1 MTQRINLRTQRDLQ
15 PVVETAVVALSAGQ
29 SVVFP
34 TETVYGLGAALFHE
48 TAVKQL
54 LRIKG
59 RMSGNPLSVA
69 ISGLDMLEDLLPN
82 LTEEQKRIPR
92 RVWPGPVT
100 VVLPVEEEE
109 FFVRQLSPTAK
120 EAVYSKEGRIGFR
133 VPNHPLTLEVLKQF
147 DQPIVL
153 TSANRSGQ
161 EESSDADAIV
171 DSLGAEIDLLI
182 EDGPAK
188 STLPSTV
195 IGIGE
200 DGIAILREGS
210 VSQAAVDRLKAKIVI
225 FVCTGNTC
233 RSPMAEVLCRQLLAD
248 HFHCSPEE
256 VEEYGYV
263 VMSAG
268 VASGDQFPASS
279 AAQQTMTARGLS
291 LADHQSQ
298 SLNETHI
305 RFADKIYAMTRSH
318 RETILSLWPSADTRL
333 FVLRTDGGD
342 IADPYGGNLALYEN
356 CADQIEEEL
365 SKRIS
370 EILGM
375 EP

>member
-15 PVVETAVVALSAGQ
+15 PVTDRAAATLRAGQ
-29 SVVFP
+29 LVVLP

-48 TAVKQL
+48 TAVEHL
-54 LRIKG
+54 LQVKG
-59 RMSGNPLSVA
+59 RTSGNPLSLAV
-69 ISGLDMLEDLLPN
+69 SGLAMLEDLLPN

-100 VVLPVEEEE
+100 VVLPVDEQE
-109 FFVRQLSPTAK
+109 FFLRQLPQVTK
-120 EAVYSKEGRIGFR
+120 EAIYSKGRIGFR
-133 VPNHPLTLEVLKQF
+133 VPNHPLTLEILKQL

-161 EESSDADAIV
+161 GESSDVDEIM
-171 DSLGAEIDLLI
+171 DSLGTDIDLIL

-195 IGIGE
+195 IEIEEQGIS
-200 DGIAILREGS
+200 ILREGI
-210 VSQAAVDRLKAKIVI
+210 VSKTAMDRLKAKIVI

-233 RSPMAEVLCRQLLAD
+233 RSPMAEVLCRQLLAN
-248 HFHCSPEE
+248 HLHCSLEE

-263 VMSAG
+263 VMAAG
-268 VASGDQFPASS
+268 IAAGDQFPASS
-279 AAQQTMTARGLS
+279 SAQQVMSVRGLS

-305 RFADKIYAMTRSH
+305 RFADKIYVMTRNH
-318 RETILSLWPSADTRL
+318 RETILSLWPSADARL
-333 FVLRTDGGD
+333 SVLRTDGGD
-342 IADPYGGNLALYEN
+342 IADPYGGNLSLYEN

-365 SKRIS
+365 MKRMND
-370 EILGM
+370 LVG
-375 EP
+375 